1 LTRAWSLGSPQVL
14 VATGDLARL
23 RKDILGEPAERME
36 QAGHRGVT
44 PAPEPAARA
53 VETTADD
60 LRERTVRH
68 LVRMLSTTL
77 KLPPQR
83 IDAEA
88 RLETYGID
96 SVMTLDL
103 TARLEQ
109 AFGPLPKTL
118 FFEYQSIAALAEY
131 FLQHHRAALT
141 DLVGQQQRGQSHDS
155 DPQPS
160 QPAFAPAKPSHLRSR
175 LVTRAQ
181 VQEDGIAIIGVAGRY
196 PQARNLEEFWAN
208 LSQGRDSITEIP
220 ADRWDHSLYFDAD
233 RNAPG
238 KTYGKWGGF
247 VDGVDRFDARFF
259 NIAPREAELMDPQER
274 LFLECVHATLE
285 DAGYTRQNV
294 AEDGDVGVFAGVM
307 YEEYQ
312 LYGAQ
317 EQAHGRF
324 VAAPGSPASIA
335 NRISYYCDFHGPSLA
350 LDTMCSSSL
359 TAIHLACES
368 LARGSCAVAIAG
380 GVNVSIHPN
389 KYLVLAQGKFIS
401 AKGRCESFGEG
412 GEGYVPG
419 EGVGAVLLKPLA
431 QARADGDH
439 IYGVIRATA
448 VNHGGKTNGYTVPN
462 PNAQAKVVERA
473 LRSGGVDARH
483 ISYIEAHGT
492 GTSLGDPIEIA
503 GLSKAFGQ
511 WTQDAGYCAIG
522 SAKSNIGHC
531 ESAAG
536 IAGLTKVLLQLKHQK
551 LAPSLHS
558 AVLNPN
564 IDFSATPFVVQQRL
578 APWQRP
584 VIDGRERPRI
594 AGISSFGAGGANAH
608 VVVEEYAAPAR
619 AQSSTGPA
627 MVLLSA
633 RDEERL
639 RERARQL
646 LAYLPESEPELADLA
661 YTLQVG
667 RESMDERLGLLVH
680 SLGELQDKLAAWLA
694 GDTAIEGLYLGQA
707 RRGAGVLA
715 ALAGDDDMDAT
726 VSNWFARSK
735 HDRLLDLWTK
745 GFNLDWN
752 RLHGDGVRP
761 RRISLP
767 TYPFAGERHWF
778 PTAMAATPLGAEP
791 AVATSV
797 GPVQTLMFRPVWTID
812 AAPEGEASDFTS
824 HVVMLCGLDDQ
835 HVAGIRERFAQA
847 TCLVPPLN

>member
-1 LTRAWSLGSPQVL
+1 VPAL
-14 VATGDLARL
+14 VAPVATSRL
-23 RKDILGEPAERME
+23 RARF
-36 QAGHRGVT
+36 
-44 PAPEPAARA
+44 AARA
-53 VETTADD
+53 DT
-60 LRERTVRH
+60 
-68 LVRMLSTTL
+68 
-77 KLPPQR
+77 P
-83 IDAEA
+83 EA
-88 RLETYGID
+88 
-96 SVMTLDL
+96 
-103 TARLEQ
+103 
-109 AFGPLPKTL
+109 
-118 FFEYQSIAALAEY
+118 
-131 FLQHHRAALT
+131 
-141 DLVGQQQRGQSHDS
+141 
-155 DPQPS
+155 
-160 QPAFAPAKPSHLRSR
+160 
-175 LVTRAQ
+175 
-181 VQEDGIAIIGVAGRY
+181 GIAIIGVAGRY

-208 LSQGRDSITEIP
+208 LSQGRNSITEIP
-220 ADRWDHSLYFDAD
+220 ADRWDHSLYFDED

-247 VDGVDRFDARFF
+247 IDGVDRFDARFF
-259 NIAPREAELMDPQER
+259 NISPREAALMDPQER
-274 LFLECVHATLE
+274 LFLECVHAALE
-285 DAGYTRQNV
+285 DAGYTRDNV

-335 NRISYYCDFHGPSLA
+335 NRISSFCDFHGPSLA

-368 LARGSCAVAIAG
+368 LSRGGCAVAIAG
-380 GVNVSIHPN
+380 GVNLSVHPN

-431 QARADGDH
+431 RAKADGDH
-439 IYGVIRATA
+439 IYGVIKASA

-473 LRSGGVDARH
+473 LRAGGIDARH
-483 ISYIEAHGT
+483 VSYIEAHGT

-503 GLSKAFGQ
+503 GLAKAFGH
-511 WTQDAGYCAIG
+511 WTQDRGYCAIG

-536 IAGLTKVLLQLKHQK
+536 IAGLTKVLLQLKHRQ

-564 IDFSATPFVVQQRL
+564 IDFAATPFVVQQEL
-578 APWQRP
+578 AAWPRP
-584 VIDGRERPRI
+584 VIHGRERPRI

-608 VVVEEYAAPAR
+608 VVVEEYMSPAMAR
-619 AQSSTGPA
+619 ASAGPA

-639 RERARQL
+639 RARAREL
-646 LAYLPESEPELADLA
+646 LACLATPDVELADLA

-667 RESMDERLGLLVH
+667 REAMDERLALLVH
-680 SLGELQDKLAAWLA
+680 SLDELRDRLAAYLA
-694 GDTAIEGLYLGQA
+694 GETAAEGLYLGQA
-707 RRGAGVLA
+707 RRGAGALA
-715 ALAGDDDMDAT
+715 ALAGDDDMAGTLAT
-726 VSNWFARSK
+726 WFARGK
-735 HDRLLDLWTK
+735 YDRLLDLWTK
-745 GFNLDWN
+745 GLHVDWQ
-752 RLHGDGVRP
+752 RLHGDSEHP

-778 PTAMAATPLGAEP
+778 PMGTTPLP
-791 AVATSV
+791 ARHCCS
-797 GPVQTLMFRPVWTID
+797 GPHGRPS
-812 AAPEGEASDFTS
+812 PASDRAMVSPRTAS
-824 HVVMLCGLDDQ
+824 CCAAWKTGMRRISMSASRRRPALSRRRKRTLPRRSSRPRRPCW
-835 HVAGIRERFAQA
+835 RSCRR
-847 TCLVPPLN
+847 